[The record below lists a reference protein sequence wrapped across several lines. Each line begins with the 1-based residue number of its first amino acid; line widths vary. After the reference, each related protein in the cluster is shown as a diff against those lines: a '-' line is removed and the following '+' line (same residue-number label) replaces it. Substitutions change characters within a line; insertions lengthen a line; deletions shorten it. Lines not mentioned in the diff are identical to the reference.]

1 MTQFEQI
8 ALHNAFMC
16 SVIRDLDTVMD
27 ELRRIRRILVSGE
40 LASFELKRLLSMAQL
55 ELSGISQRIHN
66 EFIEVQNR
74 AELDPVIR
82 EAIEPF
88 IPYVPDPM
96 ITDDGSDLKTEPKRR
111 RKRGS

>member
-16 SVIRDLDTVMD
+16 SIIRDLDTVID
-27 ELRRIRRILVSGE
+27 EMRRIRRILVSGE
-40 LASFELKRLLSMAQL
+40 LDSFELKRLLSMAQL

-66 EFIEVQNR
+66 ESIEVQNR
-74 AELDPVIR
+74 AEIDPVIR
-82 EAIEPF
+82 DAITPF

-111 RKRGS
+111 RRKSN